1 MLARQ
6 TFLNLVFLIAL
17 LSGVAVASRYFQPQE
32 AVGTVK
38 HDHLELRDRLES
50 QIISAL
56 EAHPEVVSVRVRLSR
71 LERCCYCDENMWRAF
86 EAGLYTCRV
95 LLELAPGYTP
105 PESQVRAWKMEL
117 VSIGGE
123 VRLKSKNCVIID
135 STGRVLTPP

>member
-17 LSGVAVASRYFQPQE
+17 LSGVAVASKVFQPQE
-32 AVGTVK
+32 AVGTVEK
-38 HDHLELRDRLES
+38 DRRELRDRLES

-56 EAHPEVVSVRVRLSR
+56 EARPEVVGVRVRLSR
-71 LERCCYCDENMWRAF
+71 IDRCCYCDEQHRRAVA
-86 EAGLYTCRV
+86 AGLYTCRV

-105 PESQVRAWKMEL
+105 PESQVRAWKMDL

-123 VRLKSKNCVIID
+123 VRLKSKDCVIID
-135 STGRVLTPP
+135 SSGRALTPP